1 MKSIKLIIQQSE
13 IKTVF
18 STILIWMGIV
28 LSLLQI
34 QGCKPEDKPAVEENV
49 TCIISDKAKLE
60 EIAIFPADNPLNKNI
75 SASPV
80 DTRSD
85 AIISLIGS
93 PGIHPDFGSGL
104 WNGAPIGIPFILV
117 CKDQSKLSV
126 VFRANS
132 YDDNYGNESDPGPYP
147 IPLSAS
153 IEGNG
158 TGDSHILAVDVDNKV
173 LYELYNA
180 SKSSAGWEA
189 SGGVTWDLKIND
201 TRPVGWTSAD
211 ASGMPML
218 PLLVRYDEVLK
229 GTIDHAI
236 RFTLS
241 NTKTMKAYTAP
252 ASHWSSGSNTN
263 ANMPTPY
270 GMRLRLK
277 AGFDISPYS
286 QTNKVILTAMKNYG
300 LIFSDIG
307 SDFFI
312 SGAPDERW
320 DNDDLSQLKKITAA
334 NFEVIQMGDIIKN

>member
-1 MKSIKLIIQQSE
+1 MKYCKLILRQSGV
-13 IKTVF
+13 KTIF
-18 STILIWMGIV
+18 TSKLIWMVIA
-28 LSLLQI
+28 LSLIQF
-34 QGCKPEDKPAVEENV
+34 QGCKPEDKPVVEENV

-75 SASPV
+75 SDSPV

-117 CKDQSKLSV
+117 CKDQSKLPV
-126 VFRANS
+126 VFRVNN
-132 YDDNYGNESDPGPYP
+132 YDGNYGNESDPGPYP
-147 IPLSAS
+147 IPLIAP

-158 TGDSHILAVDVDNKV
+158 TGDSHVLAVDIDNKM

-180 SKSSAGWEA
+180 SKSAGEWEA
-189 SGGVTWDLKIND
+189 SAGVTWDLKIND

-211 ASGMPML
+211 ASGMPIL

-241 NTKTMKAYTAP
+241 KAKTMKAYTSP
-252 ASHWSSGSNTN
+252 ASHISAGDNTDMN
-263 ANMPTPY
+263 APTPF

-277 AGFDISPYS
+277 ASFDISSYS
-286 QTNKVILTAMKNYG
+286 QTNKIILTAMKNYG

-312 SGAPDERW
+312 SGAPDVRW
-320 DNDDLSQLKKITAA
+320 DNDDLSQLKKISAA
-334 NFEVIQMGDIIKN
+334 NFEVVQMGDIIKN